1 MTSPASTTAPR
12 QPGPAVPRPGDHL
25 HGAHW
30 LRGLRETY
38 FAEVTAGLTRLL
50 RVGLYVLVDDGQDPA
65 TRLATALGLA
75 TSMNW
80 TIGLRTFD
88 RTGPT
93 DPATRPQLDR
103 ACSAVA
109 RGEINGLVIA
119 SRTDISPYDDHYE
132 ATLRRLR
139 AHGGFLAPARPETTT

>member
-1 MTSPASTTAPR
+1 MTPLASSAPPRRPVPA
-12 QPGPAVPRPGDHL
+12 GHRPGGRS

-30 LRGLRETY
+30 LRGLREAY
-38 FAEVTAGLTRLL
+38 FAEVTAGLTRPL

-65 TRLATALGLA
+65 NRLATAHGLA
-75 TSMNW
+75 MARNW
-80 TIGLRTFD
+80 TVCLRTVD

-93 DPATRPQLDR
+93 DPATRPQLAR
-103 ACSAVA
+103 ACHAVT
-109 RGEINGLVIA
+109 RGEIDGLVVA